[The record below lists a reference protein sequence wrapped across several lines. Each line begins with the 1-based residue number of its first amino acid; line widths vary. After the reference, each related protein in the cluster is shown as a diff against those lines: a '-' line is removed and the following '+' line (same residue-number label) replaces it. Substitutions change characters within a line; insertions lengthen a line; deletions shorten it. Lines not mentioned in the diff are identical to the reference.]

1 MSINHPFSRARLL
14 VSALL
19 ASLLLSGNV
28 ALLTA
33 HAADAPSDA
42 QEQIRQQERERAQRE
57 QLAPEPDVR
66 LEQAEPAA
74 PITVLPS
81 DESPCFTIHSIAL
94 TGDASAQ
101 FQWALPFANQ
111 KNDPAIGRC
120 LGSQG
125 INIVMKRL
133 QNAIVARGFVTTRVL
148 AAPQDLNS
156 GVLTLTLIPGRIHAI
171 RFTPD
176 TSQRATQWNAI
187 AARPGDILNLR
198 DIEQSL
204 ENFKRVPTADADI
217 KITPADIKTDT
228 KNSDH
233 SEVKTGEYGST
244 EPGLSLP
251 GLSDLVISWKQ
262 AFPLRLTLTAD
273 NSGIKSTGKNQGSV
287 TISGDDLLSLNDLF
301 YISYNHDLGGRDPG
315 SRGSH
320 GTTVSYSIPF
330 GNWLLGLNSSNYEY
344 YQAVA
349 GANQTYLYSGTST
362 NSDVR
367 LSRVVWRDAVRKTT
381 LSGRLWMRSSSNFI
395 DDTEIQVQHRRMAG
409 WELGI
414 NEREFIGDAT
424 LDVNLALRQGTGM
437 LGSIPAPE
445 ESFGEGTSRPRMIVA
460 DVQFNLPFS
469 IANQRLRYSLSARGQ
484 SNQTPLVPQDRFAIG
499 GFYTVRGFDGEN
511 VLSAER
517 GLLLRND
524 LGLSLGATGQ
534 ELYLGLDYGEVG
546 GQSAD
551 LLVGKRLAGAVVGLR
566 GGVNGLNSNVSWDV
580 FLGEPIMKPDV
591 FQTARSNVG
600 LNVIWA
606 Y

>member
-1 MSINHPFSRARLL
+1 MFKSNTFYPAFVLVAGLVLWGSI
-14 VSALL
+14 
-19 ASLLLSGNV
+19 GIQ
-28 ALLTA
+28 TA
-33 HAADAPSDA
+33 YAADATSDA
-42 QEQIRQQERERAQRE
+42 QEQIRQQERERAHRE
-57 QLAPEPDVR
+57 QLTPAPDVR
-66 LEQAEPAA
+66 FDQAQPTSSLTA
-74 PITVLPS
+74 LPS
-81 DESPCFTIHSIAL
+81 KESPCFPIHSIVL
-94 TGDASAQ
+94 TGDSSSQ
-101 FQWALPFANQ
+101 FQWALASANQ
-111 KNDPAIGRC
+111 KSDPAIGKC
-120 LGSQG
+120 LGSQS
-125 INIVMKRL
+125 INIVMKRI

-148 AAPQDLNS
+148 AAPQDLNT

-171 RFTPD
+171 RFAPE

-217 KITPADIKTDT
+217 QIMPADIKND
-228 KNSDH
+228 
-233 SEVKTGEYGST
+233 GS
-244 EPGLSLP
+244 GSSQP

-262 AFPLRLTLTAD
+262 AFPLRLTLSAD

-287 TISGDDLLSLNDLF
+287 TVSGDDLLSLNDLF

-315 SRGSH
+315 SRGTQ
-320 GTTVSYSIPF
+320 GTTVSYSLPF
-330 GNWLLGLNSSNYEY
+330 GYWLLGFNSSNYNY

-349 GANQTYLYSGTST
+349 GTSQTYLYSGTST

-395 DDTEIQVQHRRMAG
+395 DDTEVQVQHRRMAG
-409 WELGI
+409 WELGV
-414 NEREFIGDAT
+414 NEREFIGSAT
-424 LDVNLALRQGTGM
+424 LDVNLAYRQGTGM

-460 DVQFNLPFS
+460 DAQFNLPFS
-469 IANQRLRYSLSARGQ
+469 ITNQRLRYSLSARGQ
-484 SNQTPLVPQDRFAIG
+484 SNQTALVPQDRFAIG

-524 LGLSLGATGQ
+524 LGLSLGGTGQ

-546 GQSAD
+546 GQSSD
-551 LLVGKRLAGAVVGLR
+551 LLVGKRLAGAVLGLR
-566 GGVNGLNSNVSWDV
+566 GGFKGLNYDV
-580 FLGEPIMKPDV
+580 FLGEPIIKPDG

-600 LNVIWA
+600 VNLIWT